1 MHNTVYA
8 EGRLCRFAGTDS
20 NDKHKEMIRL
30 FNGFI
35 PSVENAKASR
45 GLFRFASPLAGL
57 FLGLS
62 LLLSACG
69 GGAGTSG
76 EVGKTVTAGAD
87 TTSTVKT
94 KGITLRIG
102 YQKYG
107 TINIL
112 KADGGLDKKLAEQ
125 SIKIEWT
132 EFPGGPQLLEALN
145 VGSIDIGHTGE
156 APPIFAQAAG
166 APLVYLAH
174 EPVSPK
180 SEGILVPKDSNIQSV
195 ADLKGKKV
203 ALNKGSNVHYLLVKQ
218 LEKAGVA
225 YSDITTV
232 YLPPADARA
241 AFESGKVD
249 AWVIWDPFLAA
260 AQTATGAKLLADGTD
275 VVSNYE
281 FYLAARP
288 FAEKYPD
295 IVKTL
300 LEEANKIDEWAKNN
314 QKALAEKLS
323 PQLGIDVPSLELA
336 AGRRPYG
343 VQPIDQAVVDA
354 QQKIADTFRKLV
366 LIPKDI
372 KISDAILKP

>member
-1 MHNTVYA
+1 MSKIDFPFSHSASFENRA
-8 EGRLCRFAGTDS
+8 RSRFRL
-20 NDKHKEMIRL
+20 
-30 FNGFI
+30 
-35 PSVENAKASR
+35 AS
-45 GLFRFASPLAGL
+45 AVAGL
-57 FLGLS
+57 VFALS
-62 LLLSACG
+62 LALTGCG
-69 GGAGTSG
+69 GGTGSSGAAGGTGANANGSG
-76 EVGKTVTAGAD
+76 ATGAD
-87 TTSTVKT
+87 SASKPSTV
-94 KGITLRIG
+94 RIG

-112 KADGGLDKKLAEQ
+112 KADGGLDKRLAEQ
-125 SIKIEWT
+125 GIKIEWT

-174 EPVSPK
+174 EPASPK
-180 SEGILVPKDSNIQSV
+180 SEGILVPKNSDIQTV

-203 ALNKGSNVHYLLVKQ
+203 ALNKGSNVHYLLVKL

-225 YSDITTV
+225 YTDIETV

-249 AWVIWDPFLAA
+249 AWVIWDPFFAA
-260 AQTATGAKLLADGTD
+260 AQTATGARLLADGSD

-281 FYLAARP
+281 FYLASRS

-295 IVKTL
+295 IVDIL
-300 LEEANKIDEWAKNN
+300 LDEANKIDEWAKNN
-314 QKALAEKLS
+314 QKELAEKLS

-336 AGRRPYG
+336 SGRRQYG
-343 VQPIDQAVVDA
+343 VQPIDQAVIDA
-354 QQKIADTFRKLV
+354 QQQIADTFRKLE

-372 KISDAILKP
+372 KITDAILNR